1 MMKNNH
7 ACLYSSDNKFN
18 VYLYSKPRYTCVLDR
33 YVTQFYENPTDLLDD
48 ETLRIVMPN
57 VGEYYVPMRY
67 TYQSYFKP
75 KDYLPNK
82 YFEWAPYL
90 DKDWNGVP
98 FRFDVLIFGDDR
110 KNLNILDLAYY
121 INYNIGTRLEKYY
134 LPRTE
139 LIEEECLAC
148 TEVSEPKG
156 IIDRIKNFF
165 GLYNPMETH
174 EFKKRTC
181 LDISKINLD
190 KLVHDYNRKFRANMS
205 WKEIKEFDKLSYI
218 MVFSMYFPSIESVTG
233 INIYYSTGKS
243 EE

>member
-1 MMKNNH
+1 
-7 ACLYSSDNKFN
+7 
-18 VYLYSKPRYTCVLDR
+18 LDQ
-33 YVTQFYENPTDLLDD
+33 YVTQFYEDTSDLLDD

-67 TYQSYFKP
+67 TYQNYFKP

-139 LIEEECLAC
+139 LIEKEYLAC
-148 TEVSEPKG
+148 TEESEPKG

-165 GLYNPMETH
+165 GWYNPIETH

-233 INIYYSTGKS
+233 INIYYNPGKS